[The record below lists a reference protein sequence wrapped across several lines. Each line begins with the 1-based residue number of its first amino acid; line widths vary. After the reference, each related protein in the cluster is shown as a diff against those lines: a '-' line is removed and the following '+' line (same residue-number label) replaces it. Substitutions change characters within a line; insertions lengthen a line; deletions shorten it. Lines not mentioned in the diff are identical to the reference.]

1 MSLIS
6 TPDCAAFCN
15 ILQRVL
21 CKGQKILIALKPDLP
36 TVPLRPGQLVIG
48 SNKWQCSDNANNPD
62 SKTIYTK
69 VSEVKHPK
77 ENVIE
82 LHTVPAG

>member
-1 MSLIS
+1 M
-6 TPDCAAFCN
+6 
-15 ILQRVL
+15 L
-21 CKGQKILIALKPDLP
+21 CKGQKVLIALKPDLP
-36 TVPLRPGQLVIG
+36 TISWRPGQLVIG
-48 SNKWQCSDNANNPD
+48 SDKWQCSNNANNPD

-69 VSEVKHPK
+69 VKEVKVPK